1 MTEAAFTKINLRRW
15 QEFETALAKPSGKDP
30 DRLKELYLQLTDDL
44 AYAETHFAR
53 GEITQYLHN
62 LTAKVHKQVYV
73 NKRENA
79 SRIVSF
85 WKYEVPE
92 IAFRHRKMLLYS
104 FIIFALAIIIG
115 AFSAANDPNYVRLIL
130 GDQYVNMTEE
140 NIANDDPMAV
150 YKSMRQDDMFLAI
163 TVNNIRVSLMA
174 FAIGVLSS
182 IATGLLLFYNGIML
196 GAFQYFFYKK
206 GLFLTS
212 FLTIWIHGTLEI
224 SAIIIAGGAG
234 LVLGNSFLFPG
245 TLSRAESFRQG
256 AKDGVKLVIGLIPV
270 FITAGFL
277 ESFVTRLTGMP
288 VVLKVLIIAAS
299 AFFIVYYFLIYPY
312 KLNKHAANQN

>member
-15 QEFETALAKPSGKDP
+15 QEFEAALEKPSGKDP

-44 AYAETHFAR
+44 AFAETHFAR

-73 NKRENA
+73 NKKENTA
-79 SRIVSF
+79 RFLSF

-92 IAFRHRKMLLYS
+92 IAYRYRKMLLYS
-104 FIIFALAIIIG
+104 LIIFVLAMTVG
-115 AFSAANDPNYVRLIL
+115 AFSAANDPTYVRLIM
-130 GDQYVNMTEE
+130 GDAYVNMTEE
-140 NIANDDPMAV
+140 NIANNDPMAV
-150 YKSMRQDDMFLAI
+150 YKNMRQDDMFLAI
-163 TVNNIRVSLMA
+163 TVNNIRVSLLA
-174 FAIGVLSS
+174 FAAGVLTSV
-182 IATGLLLFYNGIML
+182 ATGLLLFYNGIML
-196 GAFQYFFYKK
+196 GAFQYFFFQK

-234 LVLGNSFLFPG
+234 LIMGNSFVFPG
-245 TLSRAESFRQG
+245 TLPRMESFRQG

-288 VVLKVLIIAAS
+288 TALKVIFIAAS
-299 AFFIVYYFLIYPY
+299 AFFIVYYFIIYPF
-312 KLNKHAANQN
+312 KLNKHATN

>member
-15 QEFETALAKPSGKDP
+15 QEFEAALDKPSGKDP

-44 AYAETHFAR
+44 AFAETHFAR

-73 NKRENA
+73 NKKENSA
-79 SRIVSF
+79 RFISF

-104 FIIFALAIIIG
+104 LIIFVLALCIG
-115 AFSAANDPNYVRLIL
+115 AFSAANDPTYVRLIM
-130 GDQYVNMTEE
+130 GDAYVNMTEA
-140 NIANDDPMAV
+140 NIANNDPMAV
-150 YKSMRQDDMFLAI
+150 YKKMRQDDMFLAI
-163 TVNNIRVSLMA
+163 TVNNIRVSLLA
-174 FAIGVLSS
+174 FAVGVLTSV
-182 IATGLLLFYNGIML
+182 ATGLLLFYNGIML
-196 GAFQYFFYKK
+196 GAFQYFFYQK
-206 GLFLTS
+206 GLFFTS

-234 LVLGNSFLFPG
+234 LIMGNSFMFPG
-245 TLSRAESFRQG
+245 TLPRMESFRQG
-256 AKDGVKLVIGLIPV
+256 AKDGVKLVIGLVPV
-270 FITAGFL
+270 FIIAGFL

-288 VVLKVLIIAAS
+288 TALKVFIIAAS
-299 AFFIVYYFLIYPY
+299 AFFIVYYFIIYPY
-312 KLNKHAANQN
+312 KLNKHATN